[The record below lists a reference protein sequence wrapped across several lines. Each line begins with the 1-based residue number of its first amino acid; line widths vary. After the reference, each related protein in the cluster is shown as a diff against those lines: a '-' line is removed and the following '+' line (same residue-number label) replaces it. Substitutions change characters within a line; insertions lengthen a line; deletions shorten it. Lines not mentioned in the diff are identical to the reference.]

1 MSKNIVVFSDGTG
14 QEGGKAYNT
23 NVYKL
28 FNMIEDRTPRQI
40 AFYDRGLGTGW
51 RKLTGSALGAGIS
64 ANIREC
70 YEFIFDNYQAGDQI
84 FLFGFSRGA
93 YTVRSL
99 SGFIEMFGILPK
111 SRRELIRQAYKI
123 YKASVDDRDK
133 KKEVFL
139 GKHHTMRCPIR
150 FIGVWDTVAALGIPF
165 KVLDLINP
173 TRNEF
178 HNTEMCKNVEVGRH
192 ALAIDDERRAF
203 HPTYWDE
210 RRLGQTPDGLQQDM
224 KQVWFS
230 GMHSDVGGGYPEQQ
244 LSDIALKWIRREAQA
259 SGLLIYGN
267 HKVTID
273 PDANGKMHDSRDGLG
288 RMYRKKPRRLDER
301 IRKARVHQAVLDR
314 AAGSGNRY
322 QPWILGQAY
331 DIEPL

>member
-51 RKLTGSALGAGIS
+51 RKLTGSAFGAGIS

-70 YEFIFDNYQAGDQI
+70 YEFIFDHYQAGDQV

-99 SGFIEMFGILPK
+99 SGFIERFGILPK
-111 SRRELIRQAYKI
+111 SRRELIHQAYKI
-123 YKASVDDRDK
+123 YKASDDERDEK
-133 KKEVFL
+133 KDAFL
-139 GKHHTMRCPIR
+139 ESHHTMRCPIR
-150 FIGVWDTVAALGIPF
+150 FIGVWDTVAALGIPI
-165 KVLDLINP
+165 KLLDLVNP

-210 RRLGQTPDGLQQDM
+210 QRLGQTPDGVQQDV

-230 GMHSDVGGGYPEQQ
+230 GMHSDVGGGYAEQQ
-244 LSDIALKWIRREAQA
+244 LFDIALQWLRREAEA
-259 SGLLIYGN
+259 AGLLIYDN

-273 PDANGKMHDSRDGLG
+273 PDGNGKMHDSHDGFGVL
-288 RMYRKKPRRLDER
+288 YRKKPRRLDQR
-301 IRKARVHQAVLDR
+301 ILKARVHQAVLDR
-314 AAGSGNRY
+314 AAGSSNRY

-331 DIEPL
+331 DIEPM

>member
-14 QEGGKAYNT
+14 QEGGKAHNT

-28 FNMIEDRTPRQI
+28 FNMIEDCTPRQI

-51 RKLTGSALGAGIS
+51 RKLTGTAFGAGIS
-64 ANIREC
+64 VNITEC
-70 YEFIFDNYQAGDQI
+70 YEFIFDNYQAGDRI

-99 SGFIEMFGILPK
+99 SGFIERFGILPK
-111 SRRELIRQAYKI
+111 SRRELIRRADKI
-123 YKASVDDRDK
+123 YKAPVDDRDK
-133 KKEVFL
+133 KKDAFL
-139 GKHHTMRCPIR
+139 SKHHTMRCPIR
-150 FIGVWDTVAALGIPF
+150 FIGVWDTVAALGIPI
-165 KVLDLINP
+165 KLLDLINP
-173 TRNEF
+173 TRNAF
-178 HNTEMCKNVEVGRH
+178 HNSDMWKNVEVGRH

-203 HPTYWDE
+203 HPTFWDE
-210 RRLGQTPDGLQQDM
+210 RRLGKTPDGLEQDM
-224 KQVWFS
+224 KQVWFP

-244 LSDIALKWIRREAQA
+244 LSDIALEWIRREAEA

-267 HKVTID
+267 HKVRLD
-273 PDANGKMHDSRDGLG
+273 PDADGKIHDSRDGFG
-288 RMYRKKPRRLDER
+288 RLYRRSPRRVDQR
-301 IRKARVHQAVLDR
+301 IRKARVHQAVVDR
-314 AAGSGNRY
+314 AARSANRY